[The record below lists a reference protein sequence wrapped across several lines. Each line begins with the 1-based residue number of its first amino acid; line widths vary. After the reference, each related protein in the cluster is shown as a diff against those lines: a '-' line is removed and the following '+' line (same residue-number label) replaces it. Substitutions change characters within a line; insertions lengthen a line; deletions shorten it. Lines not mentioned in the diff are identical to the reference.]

1 MAWLRCSMVSSGGKD
16 QEDMLVQRLE
26 RLESE
31 VEEKEMENRRRVS
44 DLRKTY
50 DTEAARIR

>member
-1 MAWLRCSMVSSGGKD
+1 MVSSGSKD